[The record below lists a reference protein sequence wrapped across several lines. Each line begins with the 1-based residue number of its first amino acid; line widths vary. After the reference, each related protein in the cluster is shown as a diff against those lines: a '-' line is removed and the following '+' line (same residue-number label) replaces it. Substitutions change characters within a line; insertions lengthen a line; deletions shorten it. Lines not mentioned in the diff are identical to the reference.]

1 MYTELG
7 GNFEEKLLNVAS
19 KCVNS
24 PSEIPDYS
32 YIAEN
37 GLELN
42 LPEGKCL
49 LQNYTTS
56 NTYSV
61 LVGMSS
67 NELEERKKAYMQD
80 KLYSK
85 ILKVSQVD
93 NDKEGNYPQ
102 YQIWNGLIYFENWN
116 SNFRLCVPDSLCVT
130 VISEVHNV
138 LTESLQPTT
147 G

>member
-7 GNFEEKLLNVAS
+7 GNFEEKLLNVTS
-19 KCVNS
+19 KCVNT

-32 YIAEN
+32 YTAEN

-42 LPEGKCL
+42 LPEGECL

-67 NELEERKKAYMQD
+67 NELEEWKKAYMQD

-85 ILKVSQVD
+85 ILKVSQAD
-93 NDKEGNYPQ
+93 NDEEGNYPQ
-102 YQIWNGLIYFENWN
+102 YQI
-116 SNFRLCVPDSLCVT
+116 
-130 VISEVHNV
+130 
-138 LTESLQPTT
+138 
-147 G
+147 